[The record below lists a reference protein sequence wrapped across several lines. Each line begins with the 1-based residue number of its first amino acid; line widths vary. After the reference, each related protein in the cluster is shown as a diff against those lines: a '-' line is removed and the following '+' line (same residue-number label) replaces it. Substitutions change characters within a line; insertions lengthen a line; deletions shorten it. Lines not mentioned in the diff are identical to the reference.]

1 MTEKSIQAKGG
12 DARADSLRPE
22 ERSDI
27 ARRAASA
34 RWSKDLPKATH
45 TGQIVIAGRPLN
57 CAVLETGKRLLTQET
72 FLIAIGRAG
81 KAKGKTGSF
90 VVDGMPPFL
99 AAENL
104 MRFISDDLRQ
114 STTPI
119 FCRNEK
125 GVRLAGYDAM
135 LLPMVCEVYLE
146 LRDHCRDEG
155 KRVPANQ
162 KHIVEACDLLMRGLA
177 RVGIIALVDEATG
190 YQEQRAKDELSKI
203 LEAYIVEELR
213 PWIKT
218 FPDEFFKQVYRL
230 HGWPYRPGSAKRPSY
245 VGQLI
250 NKYIYAQL
258 PPPVLPE
265 LRKLNPVTEAG
276 YRKHK
281 HFQHLTA
288 DTGNIHLDRQIT
300 ATTTIMKVSDDRKD
314 FEENFAKAFAKTYQ
328 HRLPIVVN
336 VASKMQTT

>member
-1 MTEKSIQAKGG
+1 MDEQSIQSKGG
-12 DARADSLRPE
+12 DARAESLEPQ

-34 RWSKDLPKATH
+34 RWLKDLPRATH
-45 TGQIVIAGRPLN
+45 TGQIVIAGRSLN

-72 FLIAIGRAG
+72 FLTAIGRAG

-104 MRFISDDLRQ
+104 LPFISEDLRQ
-114 STTPI
+114 STTPL

-125 GVRLAGYDAM
+125 GIRLAGYDAI
-135 LLPMVCEVYLE
+135 LLPMVCEVYLK
-146 LRDHCRDEG
+146 LRDHCRAQG
-155 KRVPANQ
+155 KKVPTNQ

-250 NKYIYAQL
+250 NKYIYEQL

-265 LRKLNPVTEAG
+265 LQKLNPVTEAG

-281 HFQHLTA
+281 HFQYLTA
-288 DTGNIHLDRQIT
+288 DTGNVHLDRQIT

-314 FEENFAKAFAKTYQ
+314 FEENFAKAFSKVYQ
-328 HRLPIVVN
+328 HRLPLLVDADGKV
-336 VASKMQTT
+336 KT